1 LTQGSSFANHIE
13 PIRYRLLGKTKIVL
27 FLPCKGCMMKLLFV
41 DDEQTFL
48 KYLAKRL
55 VLDGFTVKTTFSGE
69 EGVEAAANQDFDV
82 AVVDLQMPGI
92 DGIEVQKRLKDLQ
105 PNLPCIVLT
114 GHGSV
119 ENALESGK
127 YNAFKFLSKPVDM
140 DTLIETINAAYDY
153 RVQQDKTGDFDGS
166 QAGTKK
172 EGAIK
177 KLYGKFR
184 KLYGVEK

>member
-1 LTQGSSFANHIE
+1 
-13 PIRYRLLGKTKIVL
+13 
-27 FLPCKGCMMKLLFV
+27 MKLLFI

-69 EGVEAAANQDFDV
+69 EGVEAAAKEDFDV

-105 PNLPCIVLT
+105 PMLPCIVLT

-140 DTLIETINAAYDY
+140 DTLIKTINAAYDH
-153 RVQQDKTGDFDGS
+153 RIKQEQSSSRPEGFQT
-166 QAGTKK
+166 GTKK
-172 EGAIK
+172 EGAVAR
-177 KLYGKFR
+177 LYGKFR

>member
-1 LTQGSSFANHIE
+1 
-13 PIRYRLLGKTKIVL
+13 
-27 FLPCKGCMMKLLFV
+27 MKLLFI

-55 VLDGFTVKTTFSGE
+55 VIDGFSVKTTFSGE
-69 EGVEAAANQDFDV
+69 EGVDAASKEAFDV

-92 DGIEVQKRLKDLQ
+92 DGIEVQRRLKDLQ

-140 DTLIETINAAYDY
+140 DTLIDTIKAAHDF
-153 RVQQDKTGDFDGS
+153 RLQQEQLASGKDGS
-166 QAGTKK
+166 SKGSGNQGPIAR
-172 EGAIK
+172 
-177 KLYGKFR
+177 LYGKFR
-184 KLYGVEK
+184 RLYGVEK

>member
-1 LTQGSSFANHIE
+1 
-13 PIRYRLLGKTKIVL
+13 
-27 FLPCKGCMMKLLFV
+27 MKLLFV

-55 VLDGFTVKTTFSGE
+55 ILDGYTVKTTFSGE
-69 EGVEAAANQDFDV
+69 EGVEAASKEDFDV

-114 GHGSV
+114 GHGNV
-119 ENALESGK
+119 ESALESGK

-140 DTLIETINAAYDY
+140 DTLIDAINAAYDS
-153 RVQQDKTGDFDGS
+153 RVEKETQSSNNGGS
-166 QAGTKK
+166 QSVEKRDGPMS
-172 EGAIK
+172 
-177 KLYGKFR
+177 KLFRKFR
-184 KLYGVEK
+184 KLYGVEE

>member
-1 LTQGSSFANHIE
+1 
-13 PIRYRLLGKTKIVL
+13 
-27 FLPCKGCMMKLLFV
+27 MKLLFI

-48 KYLAKRL
+48 KYLAKRMML
-55 VLDGFTVKTTFSGE
+55 EGFEVTTTFSGE
-69 EGVEAAANQDFDV
+69 EGVAAAAKEPYDV

-92 DGIEVQKRLKDLQ
+92 NGIEVQKLLKDLQ
-105 PNLPCIVLT
+105 PELPCIVLT

-140 DTLIETINAAYDY
+140 DTLIATIQAAHDH
-153 RVQQDKTGDFDGS
+153 RLEKQSAADAPDQMA
-166 QAGTKK
+166 AGK
-172 EGAIK
+172 GPVS
-177 KLYGKFR
+177 KLLHKFR

>member
-1 LTQGSSFANHIE
+1 
-13 PIRYRLLGKTKIVL
+13 
-27 FLPCKGCMMKLLFV
+27 MKLLFI

-55 VLDGFTVKTTFSGE
+55 VLDGFEVTTTFSGE
-69 EGVEAAANQDFDV
+69 EGVEAASKQDFDV

-105 PNLPCIVLT
+105 PSLPCIVLT

-140 DTLIETINAAYDY
+140 ETLIETINAAHQFRLEQEKQSSDKDRSTSQGKQDGPIARLY
-153 RVQQDKTGDFDGS
+153 R
-166 QAGTKK
+166 
-172 EGAIK
+172 
-177 KLYGKFR
+177 KFR
-184 KLYGVEK
+184 KLYGVDT

>member
-1 LTQGSSFANHIE
+1 
-13 PIRYRLLGKTKIVL
+13 
-27 FLPCKGCMMKLLFV
+27 MKLLFI

-55 VLDGFTVKTTFSGE
+55 ILDGFTVKTTFSGE
-69 EGVEAAANQDFDV
+69 EGVAAAANEHFDV

-92 DGIEVQKRLKDLQ
+92 DGIEVQKQLKELH
-105 PNLPCIVLT
+105 PTLPCIVLT

-140 DTLIETINAAYDY
+140 ETLIETIRAAHAY
-153 RVQQDKTGDFDGS
+153 RMELEGAPENPGT
-166 QAGTKK
+166 AGTEPQKK
-172 EGAIK
+172 KGALS
-177 KLYGKFR
+177 KLYDKFR
-184 KLYGVEK
+184 GIYGVE

>member
-1 LTQGSSFANHIE
+1 
-13 PIRYRLLGKTKIVL
+13 
-27 FLPCKGCMMKLLFV
+27 MKLLFI

-55 VLDGFTVKTTFSGE
+55 VLDGFEVTTTFSGE
-69 EGVEAAANQDFDV
+69 EGVEAASKQDFDV

-105 PNLPCIVLT
+105 PSLPCIVLT

-140 DTLIETINAAYDY
+140 ETLIETINAAHKFRLEQEKQSSDTDSS
-153 RVQQDKTGDFDGS
+153 QSQGKKDGPI
-166 QAGTKK
+166 A
-172 EGAIK
+172 

>member
-1 LTQGSSFANHIE
+1 
-13 PIRYRLLGKTKIVL
+13 
-27 FLPCKGCMMKLLFV
+27 MKLLFI

-55 VLDGFTVKTTFSGE
+55 VLDGFNVKTTFSGE
-69 EGVEAAANQDFDV
+69 EGVEAAAKEDFDV

-105 PNLPCIVLT
+105 PELPCIVLT

-140 DTLIETINAAYDY
+140 DTLIKTINSAYDF
-153 RVQQDKTGDFDGS
+153 RIQQEKESSGPDSS
-166 QAGTKK
+166 QSGRKSK
-172 EGAIK
+172 GAIA

-184 KLYGVEK
+184 KLYGVDN

>member
-1 LTQGSSFANHIE
+1 
-13 PIRYRLLGKTKIVL
+13 
-27 FLPCKGCMMKLLFV
+27 MKLLFI

-55 VLDGFTVKTTFSGE
+55 VLDGFTVKITFSGE
-69 EGVEAAANQDFDV
+69 EGVDAAAKEDFDV

-105 PNLPCIVLT
+105 PMLPCIILT

-140 DTLIETINAAYDY
+140 DTLIETLNAAYDH
-153 RVQQDKTGDFDGS
+153 RLQLEQSSLRPDTS
-166 QAGTKK
+166 QTQAKK
-172 EGAIK
+172 EGAIS

-184 KLYGVEK
+184 KLYGVKK

>member
-1 LTQGSSFANHIE
+1 
-13 PIRYRLLGKTKIVL
+13 
-27 FLPCKGCMMKLLFV
+27 MKLLFI

-55 VLDGFTVKTTFSGE
+55 LLDGFSVKTTFSGE
-69 EGVEAAANQDFDV
+69 EGVEVASKEDFDV

-92 DGIEVQKRLKDLQ
+92 DGIEVQRRLKDLQ

-140 DTLIETINAAYDY
+140 DTLIATINAAYDF
-153 RVQQDKTGDFDGS
+153 RIQQEKLFQEKSNVGKGS
-166 QAGTKK
+166 GK
-172 EGAIK
+172 EGPIS

>member
-1 LTQGSSFANHIE
+1 
-13 PIRYRLLGKTKIVL
+13 
-27 FLPCKGCMMKLLFV
+27 MKLLFI

-55 VLDGFTVKTTFSGE
+55 VLDGFTVKTAFSGE
-69 EGVEAAANQDFDV
+69 EGVEAAAREEFDV

-92 DGIEVQKRLKDLQ
+92 DGIEVQKRLKNLQ
-105 PNLPCIVLT
+105 PFLPCIVLT

-140 DTLIETINAAYDY
+140 DTLIETINAAYAHRLKQEGKPSDY
-153 RVQQDKTGDFDGS
+153 GNGDSKDKKP
-166 QAGTKK
+166 GT
-172 EGAIK
+172 IS
-177 KLYGKFR
+177 KLYNKFR
-184 KLYGVEK
+184 GIYGVDK

>member
-1 LTQGSSFANHIE
+1 
-13 PIRYRLLGKTKIVL
+13 
-27 FLPCKGCMMKLLFV
+27 MKLLFI

-55 VLDGFTVKTTFSGE
+55 VLDGFEVKTTFSGE
-69 EGVEAAANQDFDV
+69 EGVEVASKENFDV

-92 DGIEVQKRLKDLQ
+92 DGIEVQKRLKGLQ

-140 DTLIETINAAYDY
+140 DTLIETINAAYDF
-153 RVQQDKTGDFDGS
+153 RTQQAKNSSGGDGS
-166 QAGTKK
+166 DSLEKGPIAKIYGKF
-172 EGAIK
+172 K
-177 KLYGKFR
+177 KLYSVDK
-184 KLYGVEK
+184 

>member
-1 LTQGSSFANHIE
+1 
-13 PIRYRLLGKTKIVL
+13 
-27 FLPCKGCMMKLLFV
+27 MKLLFI

-55 VLDGFTVKTTFSGE
+55 VIDGFNVTTTFSGE
-69 EGVEAAANQDFDV
+69 EGVEAATNEEFDV

-92 DGIEVQKRLKDLQ
+92 DGIEVQRRLKDLQ

-140 DTLIETINAAYDY
+140 DTLIQTINAAHDF
-153 RVQQDKTGDFDGS
+153 RVKQEQISSGSDHAQTGVK
-166 QAGTKK
+166 QEGTLS
-172 EGAIK
+172 

>member
-1 LTQGSSFANHIE
+1 
-13 PIRYRLLGKTKIVL
+13 
-27 FLPCKGCMMKLLFV
+27 MKLLFI

-55 VLDGFTVKTTFSGE
+55 VLDGFSVKTTFSGE
-69 EGVEAAANQDFDV
+69 EGVEAAIKEDFDV

-92 DGIEVQKRLKDLQ
+92 DGIEVQRRLKDLQ
-105 PNLPCIVLT
+105 PNLPCIILT

-119 ENALESGK
+119 EKALESGK
-127 YNAFKFLSKPVDM
+127 YNAYKFLSKPVDM
-140 DTLIETINAAYDY
+140 DTLIETIKAAYDF
-153 RVQQDKTGDFDGS
+153 RIQQEKLSTDKSEKGYEKQGPI
-166 QAGTKK
+166 A
-172 EGAIK
+172 

>member
-1 LTQGSSFANHIE
+1 
-13 PIRYRLLGKTKIVL
+13 
-27 FLPCKGCMMKLLFV
+27 MKLLFI

-48 KYLAKRL
+48 KYLTKRL
-55 VLDGFTVKTTFSGE
+55 TLEGFDVKVTFSGE
-69 EGVEAAANQDFDV
+69 EGVDAAANEDFDV

-92 DGIEVQKRLKDLQ
+92 DGIEVQKRLKQLQ

-140 DTLIETINAAYDY
+140 DTLIDTIKAAYAQRLASEGRPPD
-153 RVQQDKTGDFDGS
+153 D
-166 QAGTKK
+166 AGEPSAEKK
-172 EGAIK
+172 G
-177 KLYGKFR
+177 KLSKVLNQFKR
-184 KLYGVEK
+184 LYGVNK

>member
-1 LTQGSSFANHIE
+1 
-13 PIRYRLLGKTKIVL
+13 
-27 FLPCKGCMMKLLFV
+27 MKLLFI

-69 EGVEAAANQDFDV
+69 EGVEAAAKEDFDV

-105 PNLPCIVLT
+105 PMLPCIILT

-140 DTLIETINAAYDY
+140 DTLIETLNAAYDH
-153 RVQQDKTGDFDGS
+153 RKRQEQSSSGS
-166 QAGTKK
+166 DTSQIQAKK
-172 EGAIK
+172 EGTIS

>member
-1 LTQGSSFANHIE
+1 
-13 PIRYRLLGKTKIVL
+13 
-27 FLPCKGCMMKLLFV
+27 MKLLFI

-69 EGVEAAANQDFDV
+69 EGVEAAAKENFDV

-92 DGIEVQKRLKDLQ
+92 DGIEVQKRLKGLQ

-140 DTLIETINAAYDY
+140 DTLIETINAAHDF
-153 RVQQDKTGDFDGS
+153 RLQQEQLSSGS
-166 QAGTKK
+166 NGPEAGSKK
-172 EGAIK
+172 EGALA

>member
-1 LTQGSSFANHIE
+1 
-13 PIRYRLLGKTKIVL
+13 
-27 FLPCKGCMMKLLFV
+27 MKLLFI

-55 VLDGFTVKTTFSGE
+55 VLDGFIVKTTFSGE
-69 EGVEAAANQDFDV
+69 EGVDAAARENFDV

-92 DGIEVQKRLKDLQ
+92 DGIEVQKRLKTLQ

-119 ENALESGK
+119 EKALESGK

-140 DTLIETINAAYDY
+140 DTLIETINAAYAHRMKQEQLSSTSDP
-153 RVQQDKTGDFDGS
+153 S
-166 QAGTKK
+166 QAQGKSQ
-172 EGAIK
+172 GPLS

>member
-1 LTQGSSFANHIE
+1 
-13 PIRYRLLGKTKIVL
+13 
-27 FLPCKGCMMKLLFV
+27 MKLLFI

-48 KYLAKRL
+48 NYLAKRL
-55 VLDGFTVKTTFSGE
+55 VLDGFDVTTTFSGE
-69 EGVEAAANQDFDV
+69 EGVDAATKQKFDV

-92 DGIEVQKRLKDLQ
+92 DGIEVQKRLKKLQ

-140 DTLIETINAAYDY
+140 DTLIETIQAANEFRISQTADSETASDSDSKESKKGVIGRLYD
-153 RVQQDKTGDFDGS
+153 GFS
-166 QAGTKK
+166 
-172 EGAIK
+172 
-177 KLYGKFR
+177 

>member
-1 LTQGSSFANHIE
+1 
-13 PIRYRLLGKTKIVL
+13 
-27 FLPCKGCMMKLLFV
+27 MKLLFI

-69 EGVEAAANQDFDV
+69 EGVEAASKEDFDV

-105 PNLPCIVLT
+105 PTLPCIVLT

-140 DTLIETINAAYDY
+140 DTLIETIKAAYAHRLKLEGRSDAPVENSTEP
-153 RVQQDKTGDFDGS
+153 RKK
-166 QAGTKK
+166 GTLS
-172 EGAIK
+172 
-177 KLYGKFR
+177 KLYDKFR
-184 KLYGVEK
+184 GIYGVDR

>member
-1 LTQGSSFANHIE
+1 
-13 PIRYRLLGKTKIVL
+13 
-27 FLPCKGCMMKLLFV
+27 MKLLFI

-55 VLDGFTVKTTFSGE
+55 LLDGFSVKTTFSGE
-69 EGVEAAANQDFDV
+69 EGVEVASKENFDV

-92 DGIEVQKRLKDLQ
+92 DGIEVQRRLKDLQ

-140 DTLIETINAAYDY
+140 DTLIATINAAYDF
-153 RVQQDKTGDFDGS
+153 RIQQEKLSSDKPEKRSG
-166 QAGTKK
+166 K
-172 EGAIK
+172 EGAIA

>member
-1 LTQGSSFANHIE
+1 
-13 PIRYRLLGKTKIVL
+13 
-27 FLPCKGCMMKLLFV
+27 MKLLFI

-69 EGVEAAANQDFDV
+69 EGVEAATKEDFDV
-82 AVVDLQMPGI
+82 AVVDLQMPGM

-105 PNLPCIVLT
+105 PYLPCIVLT

-140 DTLIETINAAYDY
+140 ETLINTIKAAYAH
-153 RVQQDKTGDFDGS
+153 RMAREGRTETPQTS
-166 QAGTKK
+166 NGTKQK
-172 EGAIK
+172 GTLS
-177 KLYGKFR
+177 KLYERFR
-184 KLYGVEK
+184 GIYGVDK